1 MSIIQRHVH
10 KFGGSSLAD
19 SSCFQRVVEIIAK
32 YTQPGDLIVV
42 SAAGKTT
49 NRLIEL
55 LDLADGGCVSYHPVF
70 DSLYVFQHDLITELL
85 QGDWGA
91 QLLGELEADRI
102 AISKV
107 LKEPLDEF
115 ARNEVLSFG
124 ERWSARLLSALLNQ
138 NDLESDH
145 IDSREFFVAPNGVQ
159 PQVDVS
165 LSQPKLAAILAAH
178 PVSQRLVV
186 TGFIARDI
194 DGYTIT
200 LGRNGSD
207 YSATELAALADAQ
220 ATTIWSDV
228 AGIFSADPRRVREA
242 QLLDKISLAEA
253 AELSHIG
260 ASVLHVRSLEP
271 LFRSRQKLTLRSS
284 YTPNEGMTQVLRGAQ
299 GQLGARI
306 VSALDDVC
314 LIDVQYHS
322 NQSHCADLLEYLSA
336 IQMQPLSYSKR
347 RDCQT
352 LRLVY
357 TQELY
362 SRALLAVEQWAN
374 AYQFCVKGLSGYS
387 LLALVGRGVSEHREH
402 SRALYQVLSSLPIT
416 FVQSADSTHSLVAVL
431 PKTTLDPL
439 LNELHQTLFSQ
450 PKRIGLMLFGK
461 GNIGQQWLEL
471 FAEQREVMEQRY
483 HLRLILA
490 GVFGRQGGVVDF
502 HGLDPKTVLHPFT
515 PKPVVWSQLL
525 ERVSEHPFDEL
536 VAIDITASNELSLY
550 YPQVAQ
556 LGVHLIT
563 ANKYAGSAKV
573 EFYQHICQQFRDHGG
588 QWLYNATVG
597 AGLPVQSS
605 IKMLRDAGDEIREIS
620 GIFSGT
626 LSWLFQN
633 FDGSVPFSQLLKQ
646 AWQQGLT
653 EPDPREDLSGQD
665 VARKL
670 LILAREA
677 GYMLENSQ
685 IQLHSLVPE
694 SLQNISVDE
703 FMGRVSE
710 LDALLLEPLNIAQSK
725 GQVIRYVAKFTRA
738 GIAEIGLQAFDV
750 HHPFTNLRP
759 CDNVFAIQSDWY
771 CDNPLVIQGPG
782 AGREVTA
789 GAVQSDLVSLC
800 QLLC

>member
-1 MSIIQRHVH
+1 MSIPQRHVH

-19 SSCFQRVVEIIAK
+19 KSCFQRVVEIIVK

-49 NRLIEL
+49 NRLLEL
-55 LDLADGGCVSYHPVF
+55 LELAGEQESSCQTVF
-70 DSLYVFQHDLITELL
+70 DSLYSFQHELISELL
-85 QGDWGA
+85 QGDWA
-91 QLLGELEADRI
+91 EQLLAELASDRI
-102 AISKV
+102 VISQM
-107 LKEPLDEF
+107 LRESLDEF
-115 ARNEVLSFG
+115 ARNEILSFG

-138 NDLESDH
+138 SDHESDYL
-145 IDSREFFVAPNGVQ
+145 DSREFFVAPNGVQ
-159 PQVDVS
+159 PQVDVR
-165 LSQPKLAAILAAH
+165 LSQPKLAALLAAH
-178 PVSQRLVV
+178 PISQRLVV

-194 DGYTIT
+194 DGHTIT

-220 ATTIWSDV
+220 TTTIWSDV

-284 YTPNEGMTQVLRGAQ
+284 YTPEEGMTQVLRVAPGH
-299 GQLGARI
+299 LGARI

-314 LIDVQYHS
+314 LIDVHDT
-322 NQSHCADLLEYLSA
+322 NESHCAMLLEHLSA
-336 IQMQPLSYSKR
+336 IQLLPLSYSKR

-362 SRALLAVEQWAN
+362 SRALAAVEQWAGE
-374 AYQFCVKGLSGYS
+374 YQFYVQGLCGYS
-387 LLALVGRGVSEHREH
+387 LLALVGRGVSEHRDH

-450 PKRIGLMLFGK
+450 PRRIGLMLFGK
-461 GNIGQQWLEL
+461 GNIGRQWLEL
-471 FAEQREVMEQRY
+471 FAQQREVMEQRY

-502 HGLDPKTVLHPFT
+502 HGLDPETVLHPFT

-536 VAIDITASNELSLY
+536 VAIDMTASDELSLY

-633 FDGSVPFSQLLKQ
+633 FDGSVPFSQLLRQ
-646 AWQQGLT
+646 AWEQGLT

-694 SLQNISVDE
+694 SLQSIPVDE
-703 FMGRVSE
+703 FMARISE
-710 LDALLLEPLNIAQSK
+710 LDTSLLEQLNTAQSQQ
-725 GQVIRYVAKFTRA
+725 QVIRYVAKFTRA
-738 GIAEIGLQAFDV
+738 GIAEIGLQSFDV
-750 HHPFTNLRP
+750 HHPFANLRP
-759 CDNVFAIQSDWY
+759 CDNVFAIQSNWY

>member
-1 MSIIQRHVH
+1 MSTMQRHVH

-19 SSCFQRVVEIIAK
+19 ASCFLRVCEIIAK

-49 NRLIEL
+49 NRLLDVLEL
-55 LDLADGGCVSYHPVF
+55 AAEHDPAFEAVF
-70 DSLYVFQHDLITELL
+70 DSLCSFQHDLIGELL
-85 QGDWGA
+85 KGDLA
-91 QLLGELEADRI
+91 EQLFSALESDRM
-102 AISKV
+102 AISRM
-107 LKEPLDEF
+107 LSNSLDEF
-115 ARNEVLSFG
+115 TRNEILSFG

-138 NDLESDH
+138 HALESDYL
-145 IDSREFFVAPNGVQ
+145 DSREFFVAPYGAQ
-159 PQVDVS
+159 PQVDVA
-165 LSQPKLAAILAAH
+165 LSQPKLAALLATH
-178 PVSQRLVV
+178 KVSKRLVV

-194 DGYTIT
+194 DGHTIT

-207 YSATELAALADAQ
+207 YSATELAALADAS

-253 AELSHIG
+253 AELSRIG
-260 ASVLHVRSLEP
+260 ASVLHARSLEP

-284 YTPNEGMTQVLRGAQ
+284 YTPEEGMTQVLRSVQ
-299 GQLGARI
+299 GGLGARI
-306 VSALDDVC
+306 VSALDEVS
-314 LIDVQYHS
+314 LIDVQYDANESHS
-322 NQSHCADLLEYLSA
+322 STLLEHLKA
-336 IQMQPLSYSKR
+336 IQLQPLSYSKR

-362 SRALLAVEQWAN
+362 SRALSAVEHWAS
-374 AYQFCVKGLSGYS
+374 AYQFHVQGLSGYS

-402 SRALYQVLSSLPIT
+402 SHLFYQALCSLPVT

-471 FAEQREVMEQRY
+471 FAAQREVMEQRY

-502 HGLDPKTVLHPFT
+502 HGLDPKSVLQPFN

-536 VAIDITASNELSLY
+536 VAIDITASEELSFY

-556 LGVHLIT
+556 LGVHLIS

-573 EFYQHICQQFRDHGG
+573 EFYQHVCQQFRDHGG

-626 LSWLFQN
+626 LSWLFQH
-633 FDGSVPFSQLLKQ
+633 FDGSVPFSQLLKK

-677 GYMLENSQ
+677 GYLLENSQ
-685 IQLHSLVPE
+685 IQLHSLVPQ
-694 SLQNISVDE
+694 SLQDIPADE
-703 FMGRVSE
+703 FMTRVAE
-710 LDALLLEPLNIAQSK
+710 LDEFMAEQLKAAQSQ
-725 GQVIRYVAKFTRA
+725 GQVIRYVAKFA
-738 GIAEIGLQAFDV
+738 KDGVAEIGLQSFDA
-750 HHPFTNLRP
+750 HHPFANLRP
-759 CDNVFAIQSDWY
+759 CDNVFAIQSNWY
-771 CDNPLVIQGPG
+771 CENPLVIQGPG